1 MKTNTTNTYTV
12 SADSCNALKIQVS
25 FTTSWNRACWV
36 YNILRQAFRDV
47 NMTDGETG
55 EVMFSQYASDQCFNP
70 TMTIAEALEQLTILE
85 DMGE

>member
-1 MKTNTTNTYTV
+1 MKTNSTNTYTV
-12 SADSCNALKIQVS
+12 CADSCNALKIQVS

-47 NMTDGETG
+47 NLTDGETG
-55 EVMFSQYASDQCFNP
+55 EVMFSQYASDACFNA
-70 TMTIAEALEQLTILE
+70 TMTIAEALAQLTILE